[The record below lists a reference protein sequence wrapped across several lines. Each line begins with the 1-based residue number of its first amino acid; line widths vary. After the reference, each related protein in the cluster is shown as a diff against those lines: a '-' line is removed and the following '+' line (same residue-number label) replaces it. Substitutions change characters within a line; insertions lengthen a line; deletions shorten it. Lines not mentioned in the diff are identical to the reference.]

1 MTANKSKKTDI
12 GDPVKKESFQPGDL
26 VFAKVKGHPHW
37 PSIVDKVDE
46 AKSLKAKRY
55 HIVFFGTYQ
64 IAHLAVQDIWPYEEN
79 KERFGKPRSTRYFK
93 ESLTEIQT
101 RQLLINIGNIVDEK
115 KVFICFY

>member
-1 MTANKSKKTDI
+1 MSASKDKKVDSV
-12 GDPVKKESFQPGDL
+12 GPVKKESFQPGDL
-26 VFAKVKGHPHW
+26 VFAKLKGHSHW
-37 PSIVDKVDE
+37 PSIVNKVDE
-46 AKSLKAKRY
+46 NKSLKAKRY
-55 HIVFFGTYQ
+55 RIVFFGTYQ
-64 IAHLAVQDIWPYEEN
+64 IAHLSVQDICPYEEN